1 MTLCIKCVMPKSLLY
16 ISLDSYLSP
25 QKLCYWNSLGCLV
38 SYAHNL
44 PFCMCVNVDRKW
56 SPSGSILIRAEGVG
70 GIGWMKRSHHGTRDP
85 RASKFNFKIFFF
97 LTIYIFFEI
106 QTKSEYRSVECQIAV
121 SGNWEKKKSWIADR
135 CPSWAAHRCVHML
148 VHMRTSLILIFFFA
162 YILFLIIAFWC
173 SIGSYQYT
181 ILSTVR
187 VNLVFCPCR
196 IAAVTLPLAGCIEKI
211 YGVTTETET
220 SCQEAVTCKTDF
232 VF

>member
-1 MTLCIKCVMPKSLLY
+1 MP
-16 ISLDSYLSP
+16 
-25 QKLCYWNSLGCLV
+25 QLGRTQMCAYV
-38 SYAHNL
+38 SSYAN
-44 PFCMCVNVDRKW
+44 
-56 SPSGSILIRAEGVG
+56 I
-70 GIGWMKRSHHGTRDP
+70 SHFD
-85 RASKFNFKIFFF
+85 
-97 LTIYIFFEI
+97 
-106 QTKSEYRSVECQIAV
+106 
-121 SGNWEKKKSWIADR
+121 
-135 CPSWAAHRCVHML
+135 
-148 VHMRTSLILIFFFA
+148 FFFA

-173 SIGSYQYT
+173 LIGSYQYT